1 MARKKIQKK
10 SFTQNQPAMPQV
22 AAPHPWRLCPAG
34 EHWVMTHPMRVPPSK
49 SHPTGSITTRRGHC
63 AKNPTGKDQL
73 YPDEISEI
81 TQQSFKDLKIKP
93 CPSDLG
99 FKIKGTQFD
108 DLIAGWTKYWNEV
121 LKPKEPLNPNIV
133 KALIA
138 SESGFNPE
146 MLANKKNSN
155 SARGLMQILN
165 STRKTLGD
173 EKGELQ
179 DHFLTVTK
187 NELNDPSVNICAG
200 IRWLFQKQKLA
211 SSYLSREASWQEA
224 IMNYKGKLK
233 SKTGDAEAA
242 KQKNIFKKYLD
253 KLEKCEKP

>member
-1 MARKKIQKK
+1 MAKKKTASK
-10 SFTQNQPAMPQV
+10 PKRTQTTSPV
-22 AAPHPWRLCPAG
+22 TSPHPWRLCPAG
-34 EHWVMTHPMRVPPSK
+34 EHWVSTHPLRVPPSRAN
-49 SHPTGSITTRRGHC
+49 PLGYTTTRQGHC

-73 YPDEISEI
+73 YPDEIIEI
-81 TQQSFKDLKIKP
+81 SRNSFSDLKDIP
-93 CPSDLG
+93 CSDNLG
-99 FKIKGTQFD
+99 FRSKGTQHD
-108 DLIAGWTKYWNEV
+108 TLIAGWTKYWNEV
-121 LKPKEPLNPNIV
+121 LRPKNLLNPNIV

-138 SESGFNPE
+138 SESGFNSE

-187 NELNDPSVNICAG
+187 QDLNDPCINICAG

-211 SSYLSREASWQEA
+211 SSYLGYEASWEDA
-224 IMNYKGKLK
+224 VMNYKGKLK
-233 SKTGDAEAA
+233 SKSNDPEAS
-242 KQKNIFKKYLD
+242 KQKNIFLKYLD
-253 KLEKCEKP
+253 RLEKCEKQ